1 MCGDFVL
8 LFMELFLLCRSSK
21 DGSVTNRAQLVNLQ
35 SFYLT
40 DLQTF
45 WIDNSFQFVPGFYQ
59 ALLF

>member
-1 MCGDFVL
+1 MCGGFVL
-8 LFMELFLLCRSSK
+8 LFIELFLLHRSLK
-21 DGSVTNRAQLVNLQ
+21 DGNMTNRAQLVNLQ

-45 WIDNSFQFVPGFYQ
+45 WIDNSFQFVPGFCQ